1 MTVGESAKLTID
13 LEVVSKLLD
22 AEINYA
28 MSRVCVAMMKKDKN
42 KGDAYM
48 ILYDALVGIKKQLV
62 DK

>member
-28 MSRVCVAMMKKDKN
+28 MSRACVATMKKDKN